1 MTEPS
6 LNRSLKDTLNAI
18 STDVQ
23 LLVSQTLALAR
34 LEAAATA
41 STLAWS
47 AVGMLASVFVASVGV
62 AVLVSGLVLIL
73 IAIGV
78 PAWAASILVGV
89 VLTVG
94 GALGAGYFVSAI
106 GQTEIGLKETRE
118 SLRETVEWL
127 KQQTGT

>member
-6 LNRSLKDTLNAI
+6 LNPSLKDMLDAI

-23 LLVSQTLALAR
+23 LLASQTLALAR

-41 STLAWS
+41 SKLAWS
-47 AVGMLASVFVASVGV
+47 AVGMLASVFVAGVGV

-73 IAIGV
+73 IAVGV
-78 PAWAASILVGV
+78 PAWAASIVVGG

-94 GALGAGYFVSAI
+94 GALCAGYFLSAI